1 MSRFV
6 SKLRRVA
13 KATPLAKLV
22 GRLSTSETDSKT
34 VFVGL
39 ASIPSRVDSLQ
50 QVVSALLPQ
59 VTELGVY
66 LNNWDEVPEFLK
78 HSKIRVAR
86 SQDHGDVRDNGKFF
100 WVEKTNARFYAT
112 VDDDILYPADYIA
125 QLIRHQQKL
134 GGTYAV
140 GVHGTI
146 YPNPVVKLLR
156 SRSLLHFMDANN
168 AFIPVDLLGTGTL
181 LFERNY
187 WQLKYEELGTPGMA
201 DVWFGVAAKKRD
213 FGLWVIPRQAGWMS
227 PIEQDEE
234 APNNLFREG
243 RRDDFVQ
250 VQALKEAGVGSTRR
264 SLLERVVRVARI
276 GAEFSS
282 ADAVA
287 IHTAANKLNMDHLQ
301 EGEYRFFDFAL
312 LVHKREKVKNL
323 PAELEELLEDYVT
336 YLLHRASGNFYA
348 SDLEFEE
355 TYKKALKN
363 IGLEGLPHFAAQDW
377 RFFGMKFTPKK
388 AAKKI

>member
-1 MSRFV
+1 
-6 SKLRRVA
+6 
-13 KATPLAKLV
+13 
-22 GRLSTSETDSKT
+22 
-34 VFVGL
+34 
-39 ASIPSRVDSLQ
+39 
-50 QVVSALLPQ
+50 
-59 VTELGVY
+59 
-66 LNNWDEVPEFLK
+66 
-78 HSKIRVAR
+78 
-86 SQDHGDVRDNGKFF
+86 
-100 WVEKTNARFYAT
+100 
-112 VDDDILYPADYIA
+112 
-125 QLIRHQQKL
+125 
-134 GGTYAV
+134 
-140 GVHGTI
+140 
-146 YPNPVVKLLR
+146 
-156 SRSLLHFMDANN
+156 MDANN

-276 GAEFSS
+276 GAEFSI